1 MSEVAVLV
9 ILDESGAVY
18 DVVRCNAKSRAKTV
32 EQGELWIVHSD
43 TGRVLPYGYGRPD
56 GRIQAHNDRW
66 YSVRLTQIAAPAA
79 AETPAAAQPATPID
93 SDAAV
98 AATASDRAT
107 RLGNVLTALT
117 ATIAARRR
125 DLPAGSYTTHLFE
138 QGVSKIKKKTGEEAV
153 ELILAAADSEIVS
166 EAADLIYHLLV
177 LFAAQEIDFD
187 RVLVELQRRHS

>member
-9 ILDESGAVY
+9 ILDESGAVH

-32 EQGELWIVHSD
+32 EQGELWIVHTD
-43 TGRVLPYGYGRPD
+43 TGRVLPYGYGRLD

-66 YSVRLTQIAAPAA
+66 YSVRLTQIVAPSATEA
-79 AETPAAAQPATPID
+79 PTAAQPAASID

-107 RLGNVLTALT
+107 RLGDVLAALT

-187 RVLVELQRRHS
+187 AVLVELQRRHS